1 MHKLIWLVLSICLGS
16 SSGRGGL
23 VLPPEL
29 SVVLTEYPRDEKT
42 QSNIQSLFANLDGMK
57 TRIKETEV
65 GIAAS
70 LEILIHRA
78 QCFNTW
84 MTRERVGLQKSV
96 ARVLNAKK
104 KAKMSRACRKKT

>member
-1 MHKLIWLVLSICLGS
+1 MRTDLHKLIWLVLSICLGS

-57 TRIKETEV
+57 AKIKETEV
-65 GIAAS
+65 GVAAS
-70 LEILIHRA
+70 QVRYIHRA
-78 QCFNTW
+78 LW
-84 MTRERVGLQKSV
+84 SV
-96 ARVLNAKK
+96 HRCLG
-104 KAKMSRACRKKT
+104 RG